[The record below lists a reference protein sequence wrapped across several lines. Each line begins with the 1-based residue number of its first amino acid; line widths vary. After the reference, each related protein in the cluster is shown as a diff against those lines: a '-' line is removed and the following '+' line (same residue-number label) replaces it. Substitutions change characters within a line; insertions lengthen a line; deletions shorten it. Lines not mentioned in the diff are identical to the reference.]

1 MAKSNSE
8 YWIDRGTQNIKKA
21 DRYAQN
27 QADLITRWFKRATK
41 EMTDKVN
48 EYYKKYA
55 DKNGISIKDAKA
67 ALNDPKLLN
76 TTLEEYYA
84 LVDKYIDDP
93 ETKALL
99 DKIGYARSINRE
111 EFLKLQLNT
120 ILSDLYFKYD
130 ELTTDTLTKSFEET
144 YYKEIFDQQ
153 QFEGIGSSFQR
164 ISTNQ
169 VLAAVTT
176 NWSGKNY
183 SERVW
188 DNQRASL
195 ARRVNRI
202 VTTGMITGRSVKEMR
217 QDLEKEMN
225 TSTYNARRLIRTECN
240 YVTGQARL
248 RAYNENGTKQY
259 QFLAVLD
266 LRTSE
271 ICRSLDFK
279 IFDVDKAR
287 VGVNMNPMHPHCR
300 STTVPYVPDEEFD
313 SDETRVAR
321 GHDGA
326 VYKVPANMKYEDWYN
341 KYVKGVP
348 EAELHETMLK
358 HIYGDN
364 AQFKKYKG
372 LLGKGMPKTLEEF
385 QKLKYTDSE
394 AWSRL
399 KWDYGFTNRYT
410 AKNSSEM
417 LPEYLNAADINK
429 KLTSYSLNPEH
440 ETGKHKARVFESA
453 LGYNQNNVNKLEQ
466 EIKKGLSKFK
476 ATGKTETAYGTKF
489 TVKMLIKGADG
500 NMQPV
505 ITAWQIDKEK
515 SNPRMVTAYVDTDN
529 KRP

>member
-1 MAKSNSE
+1 MAKNNSE
-8 YWIDRGTQNIKKA
+8 YWIDRGVQNVKKA
-21 DRYAQN
+21 DRYSQR

-41 EMTDKVN
+41 EMTDKIN
-48 EYYKKYA
+48 QFYQKYA
-55 DKNGISIKDAKA
+55 DSNGITVKEAKA
-67 ALNDPKLLN
+67 ALNDPKLLK

-84 LVDKYIDDP
+84 IVDNYNDDP

-99 DKIGYARSINRE
+99 DKIGYARSISRE

-120 ILSDLYFKYD
+120 ILSELYFKYD

-144 YYKEIFDQQ
+144 YYKEIFDYQ
-153 QFEGIGSSFQR
+153 QFIGIGSSFQR

-169 VLAAVTT
+169 ILAAVST

-183 SERVW
+183 SERIW
-188 DNQRASL
+188 GNQRASL

-202 VTTGMITGRSVKEMR
+202 VTTGMITGRSPKEMR

-271 ICRSLDFK
+271 VCKSLDLK
-279 IFDVDKAR
+279 VFDVNKAK

-313 SDETRVAR
+313 EDETRVAR
-321 GHDGA
+321 GHDGE
-326 VYKVPANMKYEDWYN
+326 VYKVPANMKYEDWYK
-341 KYVKGVP
+341 KYVKGNP
-348 EAELHETMLK
+348 EAELQETMLK

-364 AQFKKYKG
+364 AQFKKYKE
-372 LLGKGMPKTLEEF
+372 LLGKEMPKSLEDF

-394 AWSRL
+394 GWGRL
-399 KWDYGFTNRYT
+399 KWDYGFTNRNIT
-410 AKNSSEM
+410 AKPSEL
-417 LPEYLNAADINK
+417 LPRHSNVEDINK
-429 KLTSYSLNPEH
+429 KLVTYSLNPEH
-440 ETGKHKARVFESA
+440 ETGKHKARVFKSA
-453 LGYNQNNVNKLEQ
+453 LGYDLNNVNELEK
-466 EIKKGLSKFK
+466 EITKGLSKFK
-476 ATGKTETAYGTKF
+476 STGKIETAYGTKY
-489 TVKMLIKGADG
+489 TVKMLIKGANG
-500 NMQPV
+500 NKQPV
-505 ITAWQIDKEK
+505 ITAWQIDKGK
-515 SNPRMVTAYVDTDN
+515 SNPRMVTVYVDTDN

>member
-1 MAKSNSE
+1 MTKSNKE

-21 DRYAQN
+21 DRYAQR
-27 QADLITRWFKRATK
+27 QADLITRWFNRATK
-41 EMTDKVN
+41 DMTDKVN
-48 EYYKKYA
+48 EFYKRYA
-55 DKNGISIKDAKA
+55 DNNGITVKEAKS
-67 ALNDPKLLN
+67 ALNDPKLLK
-76 TTLEEYYA
+76 TTLEAYYD
-84 LVDKYIDDP
+84 LVDKYMDDP
-93 ETKALL
+93 ETNALL
-99 DKIGYARSINRE
+99 DKIGYARSISRE

-120 ILSDLYFKYD
+120 ILSELYFKYD

-144 YYKEIFDQQ
+144 YYKEIFDYQ
-153 QFEGIGSSFQR
+153 QFTGIGSSFQR

-169 VLAAVTT
+169 ILAAVST

-183 SERVW
+183 SERIW

-202 VTTGMITGRSVKEMR
+202 ITTGMITGRSANEMR
-217 QDLEKEMN
+217 QELEKEMN

-271 ICRSLDFK
+271 ICRSLDLK
-279 IFDVDKAR
+279 VFDVDKAK

-313 SDETRVAR
+313 EDETRVAR
-321 GHDGA
+321 GYDGE

-341 KYVKGVP
+341 KHVKGNS

-372 LLGKGMPKTLEEF
+372 LLGKEMPKSLEGF
-385 QKLKYTDSE
+385 QKLKYTDSDGWE
-394 AWSRL
+394 DL
-399 KWDYGFTNRYT
+399 KEFAKYKRKYPESNRTY
-410 AKNSSEM
+410 
-417 LPEYLNAADINK
+417 YDINK
-429 KLTSYSLNPEH
+429 EIQALKEKGLVDKRIGFAIKPKPVKIEGYDKHALDRMIERNFGTEDSADYIRKSIVAFSQFKGTRTTFYSKKGVATILNSNKTMLTGWS
-440 ETGKHKARVFESA
+440 KADFDEGSDLILEV
-453 LGYNQNNVNKLEQ
+453 VNK
-466 EIKKGLSKFK
+466 
-476 ATGKTETAYGTKF
+476 
-489 TVKMLIKGADG
+489 
-500 NMQPV
+500 
-505 ITAWQIDKEK
+505 
-515 SNPRMVTAYVDTDN
+515 YVR
-529 KRP
+529 K